1 MIPALFSE
9 PHLLSS
15 RSSTPS
21 SLGPS
26 TPFRREDSIPLSIS
40 QRMSGKLRLLPAQQ
54 IAVTIFKPI
63 LIDYTLF
70 VNAFPSP
77 EEVQKLWFQEM
88 PLRMVADPPLP
99 SYFDPSML
107 REVATPFQEAVSVF
121 VYTVTDSKDTCKHSH
136 PRCRSRS
143 QLCRKSIRFR
153 GQRSRRNCSYRE
165 VFARKRQILMP
176 IKTL

>member
-1 MIPALFSE
+1 
-9 PHLLSS
+9 
-15 RSSTPS
+15 
-21 SLGPS
+21 
-26 TPFRREDSIPLSIS
+26 
-40 QRMSGKLRLLPAQQ
+40 MSGKLRLLPAQQ

-107 REVATPFQEAVSVF
+107 REVATPFQELLAFLFTPLQIRKIHANIRTHAVEAAHNSVEKAYGF
-121 VYTVTDSKDTCKHSH
+121 EDKGVDETAATVKYLLEKDRYLCPSKHYDV
-136 PRCRSRS
+136 
-143 QLCRKSIRFR
+143 SIFPV
-153 GQRSRRNCSYRE
+153 S
-165 VFARKRQILMP
+165 
-176 IKTL
+176 